1 MYNFNT
7 NDVPRLKPNCKW
19 REYLK
24 GIVIEPE
31 LALNE
36 TAAVIFR
43 LIDGKR
49 SLVEISLEA
58 SKHYQDITVARVL
71 EDAMDLVERLQE
83 EEVVT
88 FV

>member
-1 MYNFNT
+1 MYHFNT
-7 NDVPRLKPNCKW
+7 DAIPRLKPNCKW
-19 REYLK
+19 RAYLK

-43 LIDGKR
+43 LIDGKK
-49 SLVEISLEA
+49 SLTEISLEA
-58 SKHYQDITVARVL
+58 SRYYKDITVAQVL
-71 EDAMDLVERLQE
+71 KDAMSLVERLQE

>member
-7 NDVPRLKPNCKW
+7 DAVPRLKPNCKW

-43 LIDGKR
+43 LIDGKK

-58 SKHYQDITVARVL
+58 SKHYKDITVAKVL

>member
-1 MYNFNT
+1 MYHFSA
-7 NDVPRLKPNCKW
+7 DAIPCLKPNCKW
-19 REYLK
+19 RAYLK

-43 LIDGKR
+43 LIDGKK
-49 SLVEISLEA
+49 SLIEISLEA
-58 SKHYQDITVARVL
+58 SRYYKDIAVAQVL
-71 EDAMDLVERLQE
+71 KDSMSLLERLQE
-83 EEVVT
+83 EEVIT

>member
-7 NDVPRLKPNCKW
+7 NAVPRLKPNCKW

>member
-1 MYNFNT
+1 MYHFSA
-7 NDVPRLKPNCKW
+7 DAIPCLKPNCKW
-19 REYLK
+19 RAYLK

-43 LIDGKR
+43 LIDGKK
-49 SLVEISLEA
+49 SLAEISLEA
-58 SKHYQDITVARVL
+58 SKHYQGITVAKVL
-71 EDAMDLVERLQE
+71 EDAMDLLERLQE
-83 EEVVT
+83 EEVIT

>member
-1 MYNFNT
+1 MHHFSADT
-7 NDVPRLKPNCKW
+7 VPHLRPNCKW

-49 SLVEISLEA
+49 SLMEISLEA
-58 SKHYQDITVARVL
+58 SRHYKDIPVGQVL
-71 EDAMDLVERLQE
+71 KDAMNLVERLQE
-83 EEVVT
+83 EEVIT